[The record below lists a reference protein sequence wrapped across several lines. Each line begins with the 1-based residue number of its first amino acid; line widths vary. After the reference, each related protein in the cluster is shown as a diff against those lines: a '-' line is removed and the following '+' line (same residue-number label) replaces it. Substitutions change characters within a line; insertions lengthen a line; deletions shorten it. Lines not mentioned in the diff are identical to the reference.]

1 MYFVVTLALKIL
13 IYASV
18 NCGFSGFAGLKL
30 HLFIQPLVFD
40 LWKMELA
47 TMQARLHRLT
57 PFPSARRGGT
67 SKIYCAE
74 SYFVAPFVLY
84 TYVYKQVCVKV

>member
-1 MYFVVTLALKIL
+1 M
-13 IYASV
+13 
-18 NCGFSGFAGLKL
+18 G
-30 HLFIQPLVFD
+30 
-40 LWKMELA
+40 LA
-47 TMQARLHRLT
+47 TMQTSLHRLT

-74 SYFVAPFVLY
+74 SYCVAPFVFY

>member
-1 MYFVVTLALKIL
+1 M
-13 IYASV
+13 S
-18 NCGFSGFAGLKL
+18 
-30 HLFIQPLVFD
+30 FD
-40 LWKMELA
+40 IFLLRNLGWKMGLA

-74 SYFVAPFVLY
+74 SYCVAPFVLY
-84 TYVYKQVCVKV
+84 TYVYKQVCAKA